1 MTSPQESELLPEA
14 DAVVRHFVPCVLE
27 AAGLKESANNL
38 RALEPFTSQNDFLQC
53 FEILENVQ
61 KPFERVRRL
70 LSRIK
75 YLQSLVSVCAA
86 VSNDIEAFQEA
97 TERVRSVLGDMPAA
111 IIH

>member
-61 KPFERVRRL
+61 KPFERVWIPVIEDIL
-70 LSRIK
+70 FWTK
-75 YLQSLVSVCAA
+75 AAVCAW
-86 VSNDIEAFQEA
+86 VN
-97 TERVRSVLGDMPAA
+97 LNK
-111 IIH
+111 